1 MTKYSLFNLVRQ
13 GLSTQ
18 PDWPA
23 VWRHPDPKS
32 SYDVII
38 IGGGGHGLA
47 TAYFLAKNHG
57 ITDIAVLERGYLG
70 SGNVGRNTMAIR
82 SDYVLEPNAHFFKF
96 SMQLWE
102 ELSSELNYNIMWSQ
116 RGIIYLL
123 HSYFEI
129 EMLTN
134 VLNLM
139 HLNGNDVRMITV
151 DEIKEME
158 PNLDCSPDAHFPIV
172 GGALQVKGGPARHDA
187 VAWGFARAA
196 NQLGVDL
203 IQNCEVTDILR
214 QNGKVTGVKTSRGT
228 IHADRV
234 ALAVAGN
241 SGVVAKM
248 AGFRLPIETHLL
260 QACVTE
266 PVKPFMKTMLG
277 SGLMHV
283 YMTQTA
289 KGEIVIG
296 GPLDG
301 YNSYT
306 QRGDLR
312 TIEQILASAT
322 ELFPGLSRLKLMR
335 AWAGRMDMTMDGSPI
350 ISKTPIQGLFFNG
363 GWCYGGFKATPASGY
378 AYAYTIAN
386 DKPHALN
393 EDYTLERFDGGRVLD
408 EKAKGPHPKDH

>member
-1 MTKYSLFNLVRQ
+1 M
-13 GLSTQ
+13 
-18 PDWPA
+18 
-23 VWRHPDPKS
+23 
-32 SYDVII
+32 
-38 IGGGGHGLA
+38 A

-57 ITDIAVLERGYLG
+57 ITNIAVLERGYLG

-102 ELSSELNYNIMWSQ
+102 SLSSELNYNIMWSQ

-312 TIEQILASAT
+312 TIEQILTSAT

-350 ISKTPIQGLFFNG
+350 ISKTPIRGLFFNG

-393 EDYTLERFDGGRVLD
+393 EAYTLERFGDGLVLD
-408 EKAKGPHPKDH
+408 EKAKGPYPKDH

>member
-1 MTKYSLFNLVRQ
+1 MMTYSLFNLLRQ
-13 GLSTQ
+13 GFSSQ

-23 VWRHPDPKS
+23 VWRHPEPKKN
-32 SYDVII
+32 YDVIV

-47 TAYFLAKNHG
+47 TAYFLAKNYG
-57 ITDIAVLERGYLG
+57 INDVAVLERGYLG
-70 SGNVGRNTMAIR
+70 CGNVGRNTMAIR
-82 SDYVLEPNAHFFKF
+82 SDYVLEPNANFFRF
-96 SMQLWE
+96 SMELWE
-102 ELSSELNYNIMWSQ
+102 GLSSELNYNIMWSQ

-123 HSYFEI
+123 HSYIEI

-139 HLNGNDVRMITV
+139 KLNGNEVRMVTV
-151 DEIKEME
+151 DEIKDME
-158 PNLDCSPDAHFPIV
+158 PHLDCSPDAHFPIV

-196 NQLGVDL
+196 NNLGADL
-203 IQNCEVTDILR
+203 IQDCEVTGILQ
-214 QNGKVTGVKTSRGT
+214 QNGKVTGVKTSQGT
-228 IHADRV
+228 IYSDRV

-248 AGFRLPIETHLL
+248 AGIKLPIETHLL

-277 SGLMHV
+277 SNLLHV

-306 QRGDLR
+306 QRGNVR

-322 ELFPGLSRLKLMR
+322 ELFPALSRLKLMR
-335 AWAGRMDMTMDGSPI
+335 AWGGRMDMTMDGSPI
-350 ISKTPIQGLFFNG
+350 ISKTPVQGLYFNG
-363 GWCYGGFKATPASGY
+363 GWCYGGFKATPASGFVY
-378 AYAYTIAN
+378 AHTIAN
-386 DKPHALN
+386 DEPHPLN
-393 EDYTLERFDGGRVLD
+393 EAYTLDRFSTGYILD
-408 EKAKGPHPKDH
+408 EKAKGPYPKDH